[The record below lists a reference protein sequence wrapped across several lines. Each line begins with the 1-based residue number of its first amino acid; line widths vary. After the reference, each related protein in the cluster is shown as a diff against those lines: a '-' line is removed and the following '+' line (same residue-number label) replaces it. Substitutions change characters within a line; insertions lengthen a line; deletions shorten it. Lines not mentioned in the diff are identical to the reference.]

1 MNLNDISTYL
11 DEYKDLYESN
21 SITKEEY
28 LNLLKGLEIEK
39 IVTRN
44 AEELQLKEEL
54 NTYVTAAIKAASIL
68 A

>member
-28 LNLLKGLEIEK
+28 VNLLNGLEIEK
-39 IVTRN
+39 IVTLN